1 MSVGSLSREEFEVLW
16 DVLTSGVS
24 PTNLRHVKYLF
35 AGRTEAMRVI
45 NDVLV
50 RFSSS
55 NIPLQILIIGGERG
69 VGKTFTAFYLMS
81 CIRENPQYQIL
92 PVYIS
97 FDKISSSMDFVSKL
111 FYDIVFGL
119 MQYVEEERYRD
130 RIRSLM
136 ESFGVNITYA
146 KLRPEEAEAPI
157 GLLSELCE
165 IAEDHGVKLCII
177 LDELDLIADESTAS
191 KIYACFERLLGFQN
205 STRIPK
211 LYVLCATSRALE
223 EIKNLRGRGFISRI
237 WSALE
242 NATQV
247 YLKDLDNDE
256 KEQIVSKILDI
267 YKECYNINVQSVFP
281 LLIDIIK
288 NVIGEL
294 RLPRE
299 IITATIEILKAYDSV
314 KSQLSQTYMQMS
326 SISKGIA
333 MDRVLRDRLLSQI
346 GQIFPQIEFRK
357 LENVT
362 FPSVLSPNKARSI
375 DGEFVF
381 PDGFRL
387 GIEIKF
393 SETKATL
400 GNDALD
406 QLMSYLIARSKENV
420 EAEAA
425 FILLGSYTHPPFT
438 DNQLEILKS
447 YGLAEKVHVFSHP
460 SGTLITKNIEQLILS
475 AKMAEGI
482 YLHNILRLMLAAFGM
497 LTFLR
502 KLLAKH
508 KGEVREGEAER
519 VPSPP
524 PLKPPEKIKLR
535 AFLEKV
541 KIKGL
546 GPKTLEKLEK
556 AGFEYVED
564 FIKTDANQIFQ
575 QLRNIGYS
583 KAPKPYKIKEWQN
596 AIQEALSAQLKIT

>member
-1 MSVGSLSREEFEVLW
+1 MSVGGLSREEFEELW

-50 RFSSS
+50 RFSSN
-55 NIPLQILIIGGERG
+55 NIPLQILVIGGERG

-97 FDKISSSMDFVSKL
+97 FDKISSPMDFISKL

-177 LDELDLIADESTAS
+177 LDELDLIADRSSAL

-211 LYVLCATSRALE
+211 LYVFCVTSRALE
-223 EIKNLRGRGFISRI
+223 EIKNLRGHGFVSRV

-242 NATQV
+242 NATHV
-247 YLKDLDNDE
+247 YLRDLTDDE
-256 KEQIVSKILDI
+256 KEQIALRVLDI
-267 YKECYNINVQSVFP
+267 YRECYNVDVRSTFP
-281 LLIDIIK
+281 LLIETIR
-288 NVIGEL
+288 NVIREV

-299 IITATIEILKAYDSV
+299 VITATIEILKAYDSV
-314 KSQLSQTYMQMS
+314 RGQLSQAYMQ
-326 SISKGIA
+326 ISGISMGIA
-333 MDRVLRDRLLSQI
+333 VDKILKDRLLPRI
-346 GQIFPQIEFRK
+346 GEIFPQIEFRK
-357 LENVT
+357 LDNIT
-362 FPSVLSPNKARSI
+362 FPSVLSPGKTRSI

-400 GNDALD
+400 NNDALD
-406 QLMSYLIARSKENV
+406 QLMSYLKSMDKENV

-425 FILLGSYTHPPFT
+425 FILLGSYAQPPFT
-438 DNQLEILKS
+438 DSQREMLKS
-447 YGLAEKVHVFSHP
+447 YGLAERIHVFSHP
-460 SGTLITKNIEQLILS
+460 SGALNTRNLEQLILS
-475 AKMAEGI
+475 AKTAESI
-482 YLHNILRLMLAAFGM
+482 YLHNILRLTLAAFGM
-497 LTFLR
+497 LPFLS
-502 KLLAKH
+502 KLLARH
-508 KGEVREGEAER
+508 KREVKEVE
-519 VPSPP
+519 VTHVPP
-524 PLKPPEKIKLR
+524 PPPPKPPEKIKLR
-535 AFLEKV
+535 TFLDKV

-564 FIKTDANQIFQ
+564 FLKTDANQIFQ

-596 AIQEALSAQLKIT
+596 AIREALPAQLKIT